1 MAQLRDVDR
10 RLLWGRSGA
19 QCAFPGCGQALI
31 ESYQSGATG
40 AMVPRVIGEEAHIVA
55 EADKGPRA
63 DPGMPKPERNS
74 YPNMILLCMPHHK
87 FVDSENGAHF
97 TVEQLHKMKADHEAR
112 VIQRL
117 SDPQVRTAKRRDEF
131 LAELQIASRARLISR
146 WAAAG
151 LSDEVG
157 GMLADDPSVGC
168 GPVSMPAVAPTGVIV
183 LEGEFGSGKSITAER
198 LHQTDI
204 AAAETSGDAPLPVY
218 LNAEEVSGSLRHA
231 VAEAVVPLGDP
242 TRRGVRVVVDGM
254 DEIDSARAH
263 KLLTVARELVGAWPG
278 SRILMT
284 ARPGLEVR
292 DSERVA
298 YPALSDE
305 EARALADRV
314 GTHAPLY
321 AESAAIRDA
330 LHLPLFII
338 IAATARNEAWVPRSR
353 VDFLERLVQRAL
365 QATGGDRDDAAST
378 LAELAWLTVEGGCP
392 VPAGE
397 LGNEL
402 RVRTVLMT
410 RLVVRHG
417 RTLRFGLPILEQ
429 HFAGKALLDK
439 GLPDHAL
446 SSPATLE
453 RWRYPLALAV
463 AGCSWHQ
470 SDALLRPLVL
480 RYPGIA
486 SWIIREAIPGMSQ
499 DGTRSLPSSAQAG
512 QRVHQ
517 TLLSWLSAVNPVA
530 DLALYGTVPAPP
542 LVLGHSVTG
551 SELVTALKT
560 DPVPGQDDVVE
571 LPRPVDHETLETF
584 VGRHG
589 HWRSGRPPT
598 EYSAWPWHWS
608 LDWLTSNLQPALRR
622 QLPAAHCGAWLA
634 ERRWALCRALVGHKG
649 FLLEPVDAE
658 AAVQAARRH
667 TASQRVTF
675 GSARR
680 PGLSA
685 TGSELTMLVAA
696 LEAGE
701 GVDSHGQI
709 HSPIPAP
716 DLPAGSS
723 RWVMGT
729 YSEPALV
736 SFAVYIY
743 ETAISI
749 YKTLCE
755 QWFPTLLPTLGLAA
769 MLPVSLSGT
778 VSRINEGDR
787 LWTGVNYCQIPLH
800 STESST
806 AAFTPGPPPP
816 RDWINTNMET
826 ANETLQRL
834 HPDAAPWSRPGYTMQ
849 HLGASS
855 DAPATDMA
863 HSWLWKDLARLK
875 LITGAAP
882 ENWT

>member
-1 MAQLRDVDR
+1 
-10 RLLWGRSGA
+10 
-19 QCAFPGCGQALI
+19 
-31 ESYQSGATG
+31 
-40 AMVPRVIGEEAHIVA
+40 MVQRVIGEEAHIVA
-55 EADKGPRA
+55 EADRGPRA
-63 DPGMPKPERNS
+63 DPSMPKTERNS
-74 YPNMILLCMPHHK
+74 YPNMILLCMPHHT

-117 SDPQVRTAKRRDEF
+117 SDPQEQTARRRDES

-157 GMLADDPSVGC
+157 GMLADDSSVGY
-168 GPVSMPAVAPTGVIV
+168 GPASMPAVAPTGVIV
-183 LEGEFGSGKSITAER
+183 LEGEFGSGKSVTAER
-198 LHQTDI
+198 LHQADI
-204 AAAETSGDAPLPVY
+204 VAAETTDAPLPVY

-231 VAEAVVPLGDP
+231 IAEAVEPLGDP
-242 TRRGVRVVVDGM
+242 TQQGVRVVLDGM

-263 KLLTVARELVGAWPG
+263 KLLTVARELVGTWPG

-292 DSERVA
+292 DSERVV
-298 YPALSDE
+298 YPALSDQ

-314 GTHAPLY
+314 GTHVSLH

-330 LHLPLFII
+330 LCLPLFII
-338 IAATARNEAWVPRSR
+338 IAATARNEGWEVPRSR

-365 QATGGDRDDAAST
+365 QAAGGDRDDAAST
-378 LAELAWLTVEGGCP
+378 LAELAWLTVEGGGP

-397 LGNEL
+397 LGGEP
-402 RVRTVLMT
+402 RIRAVLMT

-429 HFAGKALLDK
+429 HFAGKALLEK

-446 SSPATLE
+446 ASPAALE

-463 AGCSWHQ
+463 AGCGWHQ

-486 SWIIREAIPGMSQ
+486 SWIIREAIPDMSQ
-499 DGTRSLPSSAQAG
+499 GSTSALPSSAQAG

-517 TLLSWLSAVNPVA
+517 TLASWFSALKPVA

-542 LVLGHSVTG
+542 LVLGHFVAG
-551 SELVTALKT
+551 GELVTALKT
-560 DPVPGQDDVVE
+560 NPSRGQDEVVE
-571 LPRPVDHETLETF
+571 LPRPVDHEALETF
-584 VGRHG
+584 MGRRG
-589 HWRSGRPPT
+589 YGRSGRPPT
-598 EYSAWPWHWS
+598 EYPAWPWHWS
-608 LDWLTSNLQPALRR
+608 LDWIACGLRPVLSR
-622 QLPAAHCGAWLA
+622 QLPAVNCGAWVA
-634 ERRWALCRALVGHKG
+634 ERRWALCRALVKQKG
-649 FLLEPVDAE
+649 FLLKPVDAE
-658 AAVQAARRH
+658 AVVQAARQH
-667 TASQRVTF
+667 MASERVTF

-685 TGSELTMLVAA
+685 TGSDLAMLVAA

-701 GVDSHGQI
+701 GVDGHGQI

-716 DLPAGSS
+716 DLPAGNS
-723 RWVMGT
+723 RWVMDT
-729 YSEPALV
+729 YSENALV

-743 ETAISI
+743 ETAIAI

-755 QWFPTLLPTLGLAA
+755 QWFPALLPTLGLAA

-778 VSRINEGDR
+778 VSRISEGTQ
-787 LWTGVNYCQIPLH
+787 LWTGVNYCRIPLH
-800 STESST
+800 STESSI
-806 AAFTPGPPPP
+806 AAFTLGPPPP
-816 RDWINTNMET
+816 QDWINSSIGA

-834 HPDAAPWSRPGYTMQ
+834 HPGAAPWSRPSYTMQ
-849 HLGASS
+849 RLGSSS
-855 DAPATDMA
+855 DTPATDMA

-875 LITGAAP
+875 LITGTAP
-882 ENWT
+882 GNWT